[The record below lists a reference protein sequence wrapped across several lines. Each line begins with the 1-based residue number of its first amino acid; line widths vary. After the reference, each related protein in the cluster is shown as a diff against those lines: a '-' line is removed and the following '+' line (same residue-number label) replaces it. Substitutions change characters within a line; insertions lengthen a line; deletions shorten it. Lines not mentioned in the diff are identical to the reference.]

1 MMRRL
6 FPVLLA
12 ILLLGLVAT
21 EAVEKAPVIA
31 FDGIAKDFGTVT
43 EGESLKQVFTFKNK
57 GDATLEIL
65 KVEPS

>member
-1 MMRRL
+1 MKRL
-6 FPVLLA
+6 LPVLLA
-12 ILLLGLVAT
+12 ILALGLVALQ
-21 EAVEKAPVIA
+21 AVEKTAVIA

-43 EGESLKQVFTFKNK
+43 EGERLKYVFTFKNK

>member
-1 MMRRL
+1 MRRI
-6 FPVLLA
+6 FPVLFS
-12 ILLLGLVAT
+12 ILVLGLVALG
-21 EAVEKAPVIA
+21 AAEKAPVIA

-43 EGESLKQVFTFKNK
+43 EGQSLKHVFTFKNK